1 MSRAICVWGILLLLY
16 ANAGPAFAQYYPG
29 GNPCACVQPQPV
41 SQVCVQPAP
50 VAQVSY
56 QTVPV
61 TEYQQVKRTVS
72 QPVVETKYVDQTVT
86 AYRPVTETR
95 TASVPTVTYQNVT
108 ECQNVTR
115 NMSHWQTQYVA
126 NQRLHPMQYDNRRNL
141 FGAINRVGYRMRSAF
156 TPSVSARRQYVPNVV
171 TQAVPVTRRVAIQGT
186 RQVTYNVTRMEPYTT
201 TRKVAVNTVR
211 YVNKQV
217 VSTQPVTVM
226 RTVPIGSTVAFGY
239 PGIGTTTQSAQ
250 QPVPDPISSA
260 RSNSPQPVSDRRND
274 KFDNGSSAA
283 PQRFNRADN
292 RLDNHQGSATSLH
305 PSSLSAPT
313 VIPQRAAAPYTPPIS
328 RSHIVPTVARV
339 SGWTAHRT
347 AKVGPTLISPMVSLA
362 NSGR

>member
-1 MSRAICVWGILLLLY
+1 MSRNMSRAICVWGILLLLY
-16 ANAGPAFAQYYPG
+16 ADAGQAFAQWYPG
-29 GNPCACVQPQPV
+29 GNPCVCVQPQ
-41 SQVCVQPAP
+41 P

-95 TASVPTVTYQNVT
+95 TVSVPTTSYQNVT

-126 NQRLHPMQYDNRRNL
+126 NQRLHPYQYDNRRNL
-141 FGAINRVGYRMRSAF
+141 FGAMNRVGYRMRSAF

-171 TQAVPVTRRVAIQGT
+171 TQVVPVTRRVAIQGT

-201 TRKVAVNTVR
+201 TRKVAVNSVR
-211 YVNKQV
+211 YVKKEV

-226 RTVPIGSTVAFGY
+226 RTVPIGSTVSFGY
-239 PGIGTTTQSAQ
+239 PGIGTATQTVS
-250 QPVPDPISSA
+250 QPIPDPISA
-260 RSNSPQPVSDRRND
+260 AKSNSPERNSRAPE
-274 KFDNGSSAA
+274 KYKRASNFDG
-283 PQRFNRADN
+283 R
-292 RLDNHQGSATSLH
+292 QGSATLPH
-305 PSSLSAPT
+305 PTSLSDPT
-313 VIPQRAAAPYTPPIS
+313 VIPQRAAPYAPPVS
-328 RSHIVPTVARV
+328 RSRTVPTVARV

-347 AKVGPTLISPMVSLA
+347 AKVGPMLISPMVSLA
-362 NSGR
+362 ETGG